1 MAIKPELF
9 SSCITICT
17 MEQEVENIENK
28 FKSELYKR
36 YNAGAR
42 HLIPK
47 EKYFTTI
54 NDVKVAAAQRKD
66 KSRYQY
72 YILTRYEVLECGD
85 VEKLI
90 RRRKTPDDPIKY
102 FITIED
108 TFDALKRAHIA
119 TGHGGRDRMRKSV
132 SQKYDNIA
140 DTDIVLFKSYC
151 SECQK
156 KTKLPSTKGVAVR
169 PILSSEF
176 NSRAQIDLIDMQSA
190 AHNSYKWILVYQD
203 HLTKFVV
210 IRALTSKR
218 ASEVAYHV
226 LDIFLLLG
234 SPSILQS
241 DNGREFTA
249 EVIQELKILWPEL
262 HLVHGRPRHPQS
274 QGSVER
280 ANGDIKD
287 MLVSWMNDNDTTD
300 WSVGIKFVQF
310 KKNTSLHAGIQRSPY
325 SALFGNDARCGLST
339 SSLPVEILDRL
350 LTENDVDL
358 NNQVSL
364 REAVSLASSSGG
376 QGFVKCNCALCL
388 PWHFSISGSQYP
400 LTSQLA
406 YFLLDSSANFA
417 PSPHS

>member
-1 MAIKPELF
+1 M
-9 SSCITICT
+9 
-17 MEQEVENIENK
+17 
-28 FKSELYKR
+28 
-36 YNAGAR
+36 
-42 HLIPK
+42 IPK

-72 YILTRYEVLECGD
+72 YILTRCEVLECGD

-119 TGHGGRDRMRKSV
+119 TGHGGRDRMRKLV

-140 DTDIVLFKSYC
+140 DTDIVLFKSHC

-310 KKNTSLHAGIQRSPY
+310 KKNTSLHAGIQRSPD
-325 SALFGNDARCGLST
+325 SALFGNDATFGLSV
-339 SSLPVEILDRL
+339 SSLPVEILD
-350 LTENDVDL
+350 
-358 NNQVSL
+358 
-364 REAVSLASSSGG
+364 
-376 QGFVKCNCALCL
+376 CL
-388 PWHFSISGSQYP
+388 Q
-400 LTSQLA
+400 TK
-406 YFLLDSSANFA
+406 
-417 PSPHS
+417 

>member
-1 MAIKPELF
+1 MARSMAIKPELF

-17 MEQEVENIENK
+17 MEQEQEVENVENK

-119 TGHGGRDRMRKSV
+119 TGHGGRDRMRKLV
-132 SQKYDNIA
+132 SQKYDNLA
-140 DTDIVLFKSYC
+140 DTDIVLFKS
-151 SECQK
+151 
-156 KTKLPSTKGVAVR
+156 VAALEER
-169 PILSSEF
+169 GTYIRE
-176 NSRAQIDLIDMQSA
+176 SRKRAGDAQRSQAEKMVKRGRRNVIHGQIGD
-190 AHNSYKWILVYQD
+190 N
-203 HLTKFVV
+203 VV
-210 IRALTSKR
+210 IPIPMVDR
-218 ASEVAYHV
+218 
-226 LDIFLLLG
+226 
-234 SPSILQS
+234 
-241 DNGREFTA
+241 GRCD
-249 EVIQELKILWPEL
+249 
-262 HLVHGRPRHPQS
+262 PRNIV
-274 QGSVER
+274 GIITDR
-280 ANGDIKD
+280 
-287 MLVSWMNDNDTTD
+287 NDNDMYTLAVK
-300 WSVGIKFVQF
+300 SGVLKNKYIRNQF
-310 KKNTSLHAGIQRSPY
+310 DVCAQ
-325 SALFGNDARCGLST
+325 
-339 SSLPVEILDRL
+339 RL

-376 QGFVKCNCALCL
+376 QGFVKCNCAGKSRCESNRCKCYKAKVKCNSRCHNTLICK
-388 PWHFSISGSQYP
+388 
-400 LTSQLA
+400 
-406 YFLLDSSANFA
+406 NK
-417 PSPHS
+417 